1 MANLSLFN
9 KIILI
14 FVISSFLIDCKTTKK
29 EKKSEKKKDKKPKK
43 VVKEEN
49 IDVAASALEWAKNN
63 SIYINEKLI
72 LNKKTSGDKHYFF
85 SADSRIQNNTLLLR
99 VPYNMMITQFNLNE
113 MYKDSKNKKFE
124 NLWDKIESINNDF
137 IQFFSTKQLF
147 YMSVILEN
155 AMRKKKGPL
164 YKKYKELLRMFDN
177 LDMDIYPV
185 FYDQY
190 EKDYLSG
197 SNFGSQ
203 LIRAMDSLNEE
214 YIILDRDLNINIP
227 NQDDFIKT
235 RVIALISSINLN
247 NTNYNYSNEFNE
259 TIIVPF
265 LDCFTKT
272 IFEDKSNARVER
284 KSIKNT
290 TSNLNDYYLEIYSN
304 DEIYIGGEIILKWTP
319 FSNSE
324 LLLYYGFV
332 EEENPIRSRHFMDII
347 NTKFKKDLNITDNKI
362 FKNIKKTLYELNTE
376 FTAPDVIN
384 SYKNLS
390 KHFDKYKNR
399 KEGPYEM
406 MLDNLKYY
414 VNLYEEVLSDGNIN
428 KYINGNEKV
437 KSIKE
442 IIHQEKKFLDK
453 KVDSLEKHIKKIKI
467 GKTEDKNN
475 DNNDEDL

>member
-1 MANLSLFN
+1 MANLSLLN

>member
-1 MANLSLFN
+1 MANLSLLN

-14 FVISSFLIDCKTTKK
+14 FVISSFLIDCKATKK

-376 FTAPDVIN
+376 FSAPDVIN

-428 KYINGNEKV
+428 KYINGNEKI

-475 DNNDEDL
+475 DNDDEDL

>member
-29 EKKSEKKKDKKPKK
+29 AKKSEKKKDKKPKK

-113 MYKDSKNKKFE
+113 MYKNSKNKKFE

-203 LIRAMDSLNEE
+203 LLRAMDSLNEE

-428 KYINGNEKV
+428 KYINGKEKV

>member
-1 MANLSLFN
+1 MANLSLLN

-14 FVISSFLIDCKTTKK
+14 FVISSFLIDCKATKK

-124 NLWDKIESINNDF
+124 NLWNKIENINNDF

-272 IFEDKSNARVER
+272 IFEDRSNARVER

-428 KYINGNEKV
+428 KYINGNEKI

-453 KVDSLEKHIKKIKI
+453 KVDSLEKHIEKIKI

>member
-1 MANLSLFN
+1 MANLSLFH
-9 KIILI
+9 KIILVI
-14 FVISSFLIDCKTTKK
+14 VISSVLIDCKATKK

-49 IDVAASALEWAKNN
+49 VDVAASALQWAKNN

-72 LNKKTSGDKHYFF
+72 LNKKTSGDNHYFF
-85 SADSRIQNNTLLLR
+85 SADSRIQNNTLLLS
-99 VPYNMMITQFNLNE
+99 VPYDMMITQFNLNE

-124 NLWDKIESINNDF
+124 NLWDKIETINNEY

-164 YKKYKELLRMFDN
+164 YKKYKELLRMFDD

-203 LIRAMDSLNEE
+203 LLRAIDSLNEE

-235 RVIALISSINLN
+235 RVISLISSINLN

-290 TSNLNDYYLEIYSN
+290 TTNLNDYYLEIY
-304 DEIYIGGEIILKWTP
+304 IGGEINLKWTP

-324 LLLYYGFV
+324 LLLYYGFI

-347 NTKFKKDLNITDNKI
+347 NTKFKKDLNLTDDIYQNL
-362 FKNIKKTLYELNTE
+362 KKKLYELNTE

-390 KHFDKYKNR
+390 KLFDKYKNR

-428 KYINGNEKV
+428 KYINGKEKI
-437 KSIKE
+437 KCIKE
-442 IIHQEKKFLDK
+442 IIHMEKKFLDK
-453 KVDSLEKHIKKIKI
+453 KVDSLERHIKKIKT

-475 DNNDEDL
+475 DNDDEDL

>member
-29 EKKSEKKKDKKPKK
+29 EKKSEKKKVKKPKK

-272 IFEDKSNARVER
+272 IFEDRSNARVER

-428 KYINGNEKV
+428 KYINGKEKV